1 MSEYTTVSLRKE
13 FVADVEEY
21 IEDEPFGSVKEFVKH
36 LVVQEMESDDEISEG
51 RLVGSVRNS
60 EIWGIW
66 SERDGRGTCRRS
78 ARSALAGGP
87 DPRVHAAFVRSRLH
101 PRSGGVRRAW
111 PAATAIAAI
120 AGCLPMIDGLFRN
133 PP

>member
-36 LVVQEMESDDEISEG
+36 LVVQEMESDDG
-51 RLVGSVRNS
+51 
-60 EIWGIW
+60 
-66 SERDGRGTCRRS
+66 S
-78 ARSALAGGP
+78 ARGGSS
-87 DPRVHAAFVRSRLH
+87 DRSET
-101 PRSGGVRRAW
+101 PRSGVYGVSGMAGERAVGLPDRLSRADLILACMPLLFAAGYILGAAAFDAW

>member
-66 SERDGRGTCRRS
+66 VSGMAGERAVGLPDRLSR
-78 ARSALAGGP
+78 ADLILACMPLLFAAGYILGA
-87 DPRVHAAFVRSRLH
+87 AAFDAR
-101 PRSGGVRRAW
+101 